1 MAIPVGPVDFL
12 FVVFPQP
19 NFTGELADELRYLSD
34 SGQITV
40 LDLIFIYK
48 DAEGNVTAVELDE
61 MDDEAAD
68 PFTAAANELEEI
80 LVEED
85 IINFGAQM
93 PNDSAAGLLV
103 FENTWAAHFIGAMQ
117 NAGGEVVLSGRIPAA
132 DVAAALLEG

>member
-1 MAIPVGPVDFL
+1 L
-12 FVVFPQP
+12 FVVFPEP

-48 DAEGNVTAVELDE
+48 DAEGNVTSVELSE
-61 MDDEAAD
+61 MDAASAD
-68 PFTAAANELEEI
+68 PYAAAASDLEEI

-85 IINFGAQM
+85 IINFSEQM

-103 FENTWAAHFIGAMQ
+103 FENTWAAHFVQAMR
-117 NAGGEVVLSGRIPAA
+117 NVGGQVVLSGRISADEIAA
-132 DVAAALLEG
+132 GLAEG

>member
-19 NFTGELADELRYLSD
+19 NFTGELAAELQYLSD

>member
-19 NFTGELADELRYLSD
+19 NFTGELADELRYLSE

-61 MDDEAAD
+61 MAEEAAD

>member
-61 MDDEAAD
+61 MAEEAAD

-103 FENTWAAHFIGAMQ
+103 FENTWAAHFVGAMQ
-117 NAGGEVVLSGRIPAA
+117 NAGGEVVLSARIPASE
-132 DVAAALLEG
+132 VAAALAEG